1 MSILLADI
9 DATCAAL
16 GYYDNERYLAE
27 PDALQGLRHLIWI
40 LRRDLENHE
49 YRRHLG
55 HAKVLQTDL
64 VHMLHDY
71 VHDPE
76 YTDALV
82 RLMVILTNPTLLLY
96 REGPPKD
103 FHSRKV
109 FMELIE
115 ISQGYKSAFTQDKV
129 WVPLYGIMKKGLEI
143 DWAIRSEEQS
153 LMIERVLVLI
163 RNVLQVP
170 ANPEAECRADNDAS
184 LHDQVIWALHQ
195 SGLMDLVLFV
205 VSSPD
210 EHQFHLHGLE
220 ILCLLYREQTAE
232 SLADASL
239 QRSIAEKQ
247 RDEQELLAAR
257 RRERQRLQS
266 KPPTMRHSR
275 FGGTYVIRNMKSVS
289 DRDIICHQ
297 PLERVMSI
305 DFDREKNQQKR
316 SFRHVKEEV
325 ELTRRSAFSVRL
337 CLREFCIEILR
348 SAYNT
353 LVRQVRRVLERNAG
367 TDNHDDSYLLWA
379 IRFFMEFNRLS
390 GMQLE
395 LVSESLSV
403 QCFHWVLTRMQHDM
417 DMIIS
422 DKKQARVWAKR
433 LHVALQ
439 TFRELL
445 LSLLALQKVKDD
457 RALALFDMLLNNVC
471 YVLEYRETILHLLM
485 NYNEA
490 HSTKA
495 YLRDV
500 IETANIFI
508 KMMEKFCKDT
518 VLLQEKK
525 RTKKGGRKSKAN
537 KKPEPKPQ
545 LTEEELSNKWAEIAG
560 EISETLTN
568 ELQLPEED
576 QPLPFDATSEKS
588 IDDQKEDCMLRLHRF
603 LLDQLFEKAVS
614 LLRAARE
621 VWPENDVF
629 GAMSAAPEDELLLL
643 REIYMHNIESAL
655 PTEIENGD
663 NTGNAQ
669 FIEGEEEEYDEE
681 ENEEY
686 PEERLVERPF
696 KFEDFAKRLL
706 NPKIVRACTLVLTD
720 WNHIP
725 TKSLK
730 AAVTILHRIA
740 VACSCPAMLY
750 HAKLLRIFQQVFNVE
765 RDAHHEE
772 LRRLGIY
779 VVRKFVEVA
788 PKNPKIY
795 AELLFWKN
803 IKEANELEGGYLD
816 AYEPAKGVWTEEQED
831 QLRMLFEENQR
842 NPETDK
848 DVIDWILE
856 HLNEKTRTRRMVLKK
871 MKEMGLVFKAPT
883 KRTTASAAN
892 KKLWSTEEDEELQSL
907 YDEHRL
913 EDDCL
918 QRIINEFVDRRTKRQ
933 IIQRLL
939 QLHIIADKSEIMPK
953 KKPKRKSKKASA
965 NSEGSDNEGEYMDEP
980 QFGELLSPSGPK
992 ASKTSKKKKKDKLK
1006 KNKNKLAA
1014 TAKPA
1019 KPVKRKIV
1027 RTPLDVGTVKAL
1039 IAQVADKY
1047 QEAIDWL
1054 KECLDDAAEDTEEP
1068 GEEDDGVPLVPLQ
1081 EIAREAMENTDFQKI
1096 IVALGI
1102 QPPLLGTESYWRI
1115 PVYLN
1120 SADLK
1125 FRAKIVAG
1133 EEIDIDMEGV
1143 EEEGA
1148 DTETAVEV
1156 ASGDESDDDDD
1167 DDDESDSD
1175 SDSDAGGAARQDS
1188 ESEED
1193 FFDNFAEKHKKRMA
1207 AMDDFVEKRAQK
1219 MRSIMF
1225 NKSDEEDTERAGI
1238 GQKKKRERKSKASKG
1253 EKVDKNSD
1261 NDATEVDEIVK
1272 KLDKKR
1278 RQAAISSD
1286 DDDDDDDDDDE
1297 AAKSTVVKQSDVV
1310 SDLFDQLKS
1319 QTAKKKREATTYTE
1333 EMDELNFNSEDY
1345 RKRLLELGDSD
1356 EDDDEDAAATTS
1368 NTNKTRMRR
1377 ANIIDSDSEEDDSA
1391 NVNDEMNKGVNED
1404 SKGANDNGVVD
1415 DKEVA
1420 AEDDDGVSGL
1430 DAGIVSTEG
1439 NQAPAD
1445 DIITTSNSTGPVD
1458 ELAAHT
1464 TTNKRKRNILD
1475 DSDEEYDTTIGKQPD
1490 SEEEDAFIMR
1500 RKPTKEEQQRL
1511 DSGEEPAKRRRL
1523 AIIDDDDDDE

>member
-316 SFRHVKEEV
+316 SFRHVKENV

-379 IRFFMEFNRLS
+379 VRFFMEFNRLS

-525 RTKKGGRKSKAN
+525 RTKKGGRKSEAN

-560 EISETLTN
+560 EIGETLTN

-603 LLDQLFEKAVS
+603 LRDQLFEKAVS

-621 VWPENDVF
+621 VWPENDAF

-663 NTGNAQ
+663 KTANAQ
-669 FIEGEEEEYDEE
+669 FIEGEEEDYDDE

-803 IKEANELEGGYLD
+803 VKEANELEGGYLD

-871 MKEMGLVFKAPT
+871 MKEMGLIFKAPT
-883 KRTTASAAN
+883 KRTTAGAVN

-953 KKPKRKSKKASA
+953 KKPKRKSKKAGV
-965 NSEGSDNEGEYMDEP
+965 NSEGSDNEGEFMEEP
-980 QFGELLSPSGPK
+980 QFGEMQSPSEPK
-992 ASKTSKKKKKDKLK
+992 ASKSSKKKKKDKLK

-1039 IAQVADKY
+1039 MAQVADKY

-1081 EIAREAMENTDFQKI
+1081 EITREAMENTDFQKI

-1125 FRAKIVAG
+1125 FRAKIVAA
-1133 EEIDIDMEGV
+1133 EEIDIDMEDV

-1167 DDDESDSD
+1167 DDDDDDESDSD
-1175 SDSDAGGAARQDS
+1175 SDGNAGGAARQDS

-1225 NKSDEEDTERAGI
+1225 NKSDEEDIERAGI
-1238 GQKKKRERKSKASKG
+1238 GQKQKRERKTKAGKG
-1253 EKVDKNSD
+1253 KNVDKNSD
-1261 NDATEVDEIVK
+1261 NDAAEVDEIIK

-1286 DDDDDDDDDDE
+1286 DDDDDV
-1297 AAKSTVVKQSDVV
+1297 AKSTAVERSDVV

-1356 EDDDEDAAATTS
+1356 EDDDADTTATT
-1368 NTNKTRMRR
+1368 NNINNKTRMRR
-1377 ANIIDSDSEEDDSA
+1377 ANVIDSDSEEDDSA
-1391 NVNDEMNKGVNED
+1391 NVNDEMNRGDNED
-1404 SKGANDNGVVD
+1404 NKEDTNDNDVVSD
-1415 DKEVA
+1415 NEVA
-1420 AEDDDGVSGL
+1420 AADDDGARGL

-1439 NQAPAD
+1439 NQAIAA
-1445 DIITTSNSTGPVD
+1445 DIITTADSAEPVD
-1458 ELAAHT
+1458 EFAAHT
-1464 TTNKRKRNILD
+1464 TTNKRKRDILD
-1475 DSDEEYDTTIGKQPD
+1475 DSDEEYDTIAGKQPD